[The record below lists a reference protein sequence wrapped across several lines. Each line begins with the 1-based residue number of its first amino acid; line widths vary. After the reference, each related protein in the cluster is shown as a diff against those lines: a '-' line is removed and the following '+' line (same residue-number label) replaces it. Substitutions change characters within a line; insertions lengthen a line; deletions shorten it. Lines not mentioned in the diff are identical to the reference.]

1 MYRKQHKFN
10 FKRNKFKLVYLSSFM
25 IEQNNPLGDGI
36 YSNNPLIKLRN
47 LEEKQRM
54 LKERLL
60 LVGENLIDMREKN
73 REEILGMKKDFEIM
87 KRNVERL
94 VDFLETA
101 SGEFSKFA
109 KKEDLEILK
118 KQAKM
123 FQPLE
128 FVRRKDLKKS

>member
-1 MYRKQHKFN
+1 
-10 FKRNKFKLVYLSSFM
+10 M

-73 REEILGMKKDFEIM
+73 REEILGIKRDFEIM
-87 KRNVERL
+87 KRSVGRL
-94 VDFLETA
+94 VDFLEIA

-128 FVRRKDLKKS
+128 FVRKKDLKNR